1 MRLTTAS
8 SIQPMFKPPRGKG
21 RGLDDLDD
29 LDDLVGGGRGFQKNE
44 NTGMGGGG
52 GSGGTGYSGVFGNLD
67 NSYSNRGG
75 GNGNGGHNGQG
86 AASNHLLRGG
96 TGTPYSSP
104 QDTAH
109 ASGLGPYNDQNVDDL
124 SYLFECVVKEAWDN
138 LRAVEDVAVDIA
150 EEQHGGT
157 ANTSVDTNVI
167 GAAYSK
173 LEYATFES
181 DRSLVILEK
190 VLGLL
195 YCHLDHYRGLH
206 RSFAQQQQARQH
218 GFARSQ
224 DASRQKHQE
233 NAHEAL
239 QLTIGRVL
247 EE

>member
-21 RGLDDLDD
+21 RGLDNLDD
-29 LDDLVGGGRGFQKNE
+29 LDDLVGGAAAR
-44 NTGMGGGG
+44 NTGSG

-75 GNGNGGHNGQG
+75 GNGNNGGGHNGQG

-96 TGTPYSSP
+96 NALGTPYSSP
-104 QDTAH
+104 QGTSH

-224 DASRQKHQE
+224 DASRQKHHE